1 MACSGS
7 TREIGWPLGAVTQ
20 WKLVLP
26 ASAEVGL
33 ELRNVSTASCM
44 PFAPG
49 CLPLDGGNRHP
60 IMEDG
65 VKSEKVNLT
74 IRASLTT
81 SMFGTAI
88 VVAQNQNS

>member
-1 MACSGS
+1 
-7 TREIGWPLGAVTQ
+7 
-20 WKLVLP
+20 
-26 ASAEVGL
+26 
-33 ELRNVSTASCM
+33 M